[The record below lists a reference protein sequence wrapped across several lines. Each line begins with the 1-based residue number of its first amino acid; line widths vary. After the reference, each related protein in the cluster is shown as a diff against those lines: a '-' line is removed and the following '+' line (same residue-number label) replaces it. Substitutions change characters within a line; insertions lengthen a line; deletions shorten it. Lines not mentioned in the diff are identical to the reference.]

1 MPVDRKENFGDD
13 LKKMRRLSRPDDG
26 DLTFGGL
33 PAPQLEVPYEV
44 TVKDRKDVFHAIT
57 VMKVSAEGCRCYP
70 GTFGSGSV
78 PGWIKLPNPPSSL
91 LTSPFMPR
99 SVCYF

>member
-26 DLTFGGL
+26 DMTFGGL

-57 VMKVSAEGCRCYP
+57 VMKVLANKVYHNL
-70 GTFGSGSV
+70 GTLESD
-78 PGWIKLPNPPSSL
+78 PWDALNPPPCSL
-91 LTSPFMPR
+91 FSPLPF
-99 SVCYF
+99 YFSLVVIP

>member
-1 MPVDRKENFGDD
+1 MRAVPVDRKENFGDD

-26 DLTFGGL
+26 DMTFGGL

-57 VMKVSAEGCRCYP
+57 VMKVLANKVYHNL
-70 GTFGSGSV
+70 GTLESD
-78 PGWIKLPNPPSSL
+78 P
-91 LTSPFMPR
+91 
-99 SVCYF
+99 